1 MLGASNASYCE
12 SANAK
17 YKCELAY
24 GEIGLTLSSKFD
36 SAKPYNSGSVLLVPN
51 KNIIIAVFRGTEFSS
66 WSNLVQDVQ
75 SIDKQSLASGLA
87 EFKPPAGVNAGKV
100 GKGFV
105 DAYSSIR
112 SQFFGAMKKALKE
125 LAQANYNNQTKPKL
139 IITGHSLGGALASD
153 AAADLKFNTANS
165 SVGESMASVEVWTF
179 ESPRPGDVDFALAS
193 QQHMTANQ
201 WHIENYFD
209 LIPKLPGV
217 DEGFAHPARYV

>member
-1 MLGASNASYCE
+1 
-12 SANAK
+12 
-17 YKCELAY
+17 
-24 GEIGLTLSSKFD
+24 
-36 SAKPYNSGSVLLVPN
+36 LVPN

-87 EFKPPAGVNAGKV
+87 EFKPPAGVNVGKV

-139 IITGHSLGGALASD
+139 IITGHSLGGAIASV